1 MVSHLQKYCLQYSGG
16 EVRILLGQN
25 LYIGVHANR
34 IFLTVNKRDGRKDPT
49 MYCKQCGAQINDNAK
64 FCGVCGTPTV
74 SAEQTP
80 EAVTQNSRHTFYAP
94 ESIKI
99 DTIEFIT
106 SYITFYLK
114 GSVEFTNDNVIAQV
128 PNTILGVIPLGRRKR
143 TLDVAHITSTVS
155 NFRVDIKNLLIGAVI
170 ALFGL
175 GELGDP
181 NGLVVGLVA
190 LVFGVLM
197 VLNALIS
204 YVAISLD
211 SGEVVIIPLVIFERS
226 KSDMIADNIN
236 KLLSARKYDTN
247 VRIHA
252 ENAADRVVYG
262 QEQIVTAI
270 NGLK

>member
-1 MVSHLQKYCLQYSGG
+1 
-16 EVRILLGQN
+16 
-25 LYIGVHANR
+25 
-34 IFLTVNKRDGRKDPT
+34 

-74 SAEQTP
+74 AAEPTP
-80 EAVTQNSRHTFYAP
+80 EAVAENGRHTFYAP
-94 ESIKI
+94 ESIKL

-155 NFRVDIKNLLIGAVI
+155 DFRVNIKNLLIGAFI
-170 ALFGL
+170 ALWGM
-175 GELGDP
+175 GELGST
-181 NGLVVGLVA
+181 NGFVIGLVLM
-190 LVFGVLM
+190 VFGVLM

-204 YVAISLD
+204 YVSISMD

-270 NGLK
+270 NGLR

>member
-1 MVSHLQKYCLQYSGG
+1 
-16 EVRILLGQN
+16 
-25 LYIGVHANR
+25 
-34 IFLTVNKRDGRKDPT
+34 

-74 SAEQTP
+74 AAEATP
-80 EAVTQNSRHTFYAP
+80 EAVAQNNRHTFYAP
-94 ESIKI
+94 ESIKL
-99 DTIEFIT
+99 DKIEFIT

-114 GSVEFTNDNVIAQV
+114 GRVEFTNDNVIAQV

-155 NFRVDIKNLLIGAVI
+155 DFRVDIKNLLIGAFI
-170 ALFGL
+170 ALFGFSNL
-175 GELGDP
+175 GSS
-181 NGLVVGLVA
+181 NGFVIGLILA
-190 LVFGVLM
+190 VFGVLM

-204 YVAISLD
+204 YVSISMD
-211 SGEVVIIPLVIFERS
+211 SGEVVIIPLVVFERS

-252 ENAADRVVYG
+252 ENAADRVAYG

>member
-1 MVSHLQKYCLQYSGG
+1 M
-16 EVRILLGQN
+16 
-25 LYIGVHANR
+25 
-34 IFLTVNKRDGRKDPT
+34 F
-49 MYCKQCGAQINDNAK
+49 CKQCGAEINDNAK

-74 SAEQTP
+74 AAEETP
-80 EAVTQNSRHTFYAP
+80 EAVEQNDRHTFYAP
-94 ESIKI
+94 ESIKL

-114 GSVEFTNDNVIAQV
+114 GSVEFTSDNVIAQV

-155 NFRVDIKNLLIGAVI
+155 DFRVDVKKLLIGVLI
-170 ALFGL
+170 AFTGL
-175 GELGDP
+175 GDFGSADGFLLG
-181 NGLVVGLVA
+181 LILT
-190 LVFGVLM
+190 VFGALM

-204 YVAISLD
+204 YVSITMD
-211 SGEVVIIPLVIFERS
+211 SGEVIIVPLVVFERS

-236 KLLSARKYDTN
+236 RLLSARKYDTN

-262 QEQIVTAI
+262 QERIVTAI